1 MVLGLAVSFFISYR
15 RAKRASLSTDH
26 LTIIAAMCF
35 LGALVG
41 AKLLYIVVTYTP
53 SEFIQALREGHTEE
67 LLGGGLVFYGG
78 LIGGVL
84 AAPLGAKIAG
94 TKTEKCR
101 LKPYV
106 DAVVPSLP
114 FAHAIGRIG
123 CYLGGCCY
131 GFPYDGPLASR
142 YYYIAADGNV
152 AVGYAFPT
160 QLVESGLN
168 VCLGIFLLL
177 YSRKRKVTLKL
188 YMTVYA
194 VIRFCLEF
202 LRGDEKRGS
211 FLMFSTSQWISLAII
226 AVCTALTLAEKLAKG
241 SHAKSEESSAQ
252 ED

>member
-1 MVLGLAVSFFISYR
+1 MVLGLAAAFLISYR

-26 LTIIAAMCF
+26 LTIIAAVCF
-35 LGALVG
+35 LGALIG

-53 SEFIQALREGHTEE
+53 SEFIQALREGRTEE

-78 LIGGVL
+78 LLGGVL

-106 DAVVPSLP
+106 DVVVPSLP
-114 FAHAIGRIG
+114 FAHAIGRVG

-131 GFPYDGPLASR
+131 GFPYDGPLASK

-152 AVGYAFPT
+152 AVGHAFPI
-160 QLVESGLN
+160 QLVEAGLN
-168 VCLGIFLLL
+168 VCLGIFLLAF
-177 YSRKRKVTLKL
+177 SKKRKVTLKL
-188 YMTVYA
+188 YMTLYA
-194 VIRFCLEF
+194 AMRFCLEF

-211 FLMFSTSQWISLAII
+211 LLMFSTSQWISLAIA
-226 AVCTALTLAEKLAKG
+226 AVCLALTLAEKFAKNPRAD
-241 SHAKSEESSAQ
+241 SAESSAQ
-252 ED
+252 EE